1 MKNACW
7 IGHRLFVILVLIAAV
22 TTALLAH

>member
-1 MKNACW
+1 MGVRTA
-7 IGHRLFVILVLIAAV
+7 LFRPFRAV